1 MDYSGSKSW
10 QKCAKSYA
18 LAQLDYP
25 DGIGI
30 GATLI
35 IKRNYLGG
43 TDLRHVSPE
52 RFRTLLNKFRNYYIE
67 HRKRYGH

>member
-1 MDYSGSKSW
+1 MDYSGSKAW

-30 GATLI
+30 PTTLH

-43 TDLRHVSPE
+43 TDLRHVPPE
-52 RFRTLLNKFRNYYIE
+52 KFRRLLNKFRHYYIRM
-67 HRKRYGH
+67 RKSRGN